1 MTGFIRDQQQRGFM
15 SIGASVRAVA
25 IMLATLLAASSAV
38 AQDCNSEG
46 QVKSAGGGAPTE
58 IEFAN
63 SSTFT
68 RRIYWVTETGA
79 RRFQTVLPG
88 GAKHRQPTSAAHYW
102 IVTDDTEK
110 CLHVILATTAPAV
123 MEVGELRGAAVSPP
137 PPGQTT
143 SAAIGTTVMDLRRL
157 TGWHEIRSVAR
168 QGLSLNTLD
177 TSNPVLV
184 RVRSDWHSAHWQFE
198 PVGVDQLR
206 IKNRWKS
213 AYLVVDRGALRV
225 AASSGSNPAG
235 LWTLEAIPGEAY
247 GRIRNG
253 GDGRYLVSTDGGF
266 DLLSNVNNKVDS
278 FWLLQ
283 PASTAQAGDS
293 DNSPVKSTVRSEP
306 ESKKTCPKHYTL
318 RKGDCVSKASLCSN
332 NENYSSSV
340 EACIPKEIPK
350 PKVKSC
356 SKGTVWDSDEE
367 ECVPIKCARNWK
379 LINGECRL
387 QQNCGA
393 NAFRSPEGDCYC
405 KTGFQ
410 KFQGECVK
418 KSIAEP
424 WNTPA
429 CKLAKSACSAGSK
442 QACQSVESLC
452 NPN

>member
-1 MTGFIRDQQQRGFM
+1 MTGFIRDQNQQGFM
-15 SIGASVRAVA
+15 SIRAWVGAGA
-25 IMLATLLAASSAV
+25 IVLATLLAANSAV

-63 SSTFT
+63 SSSVT
-68 RRIYWVTETGA
+68 RRLYWVTETGA

-110 CLHVILATTAPAV
+110 CLHVILATTAPAI
-123 MEVGELRGAAVSPP
+123 MEIGELRGAAVSPP
-137 PPGQTT
+137 PQGQTT
-143 SAAIGTTVMDLRRL
+143 SAAVGAVVMDLRGL

-184 RVRSDWHSAHWQFE
+184 RIRSDWHSAHWQFE
-198 PVGVDQLR
+198 PVGVDQVR

-225 AASSGSNPAG
+225 AAASGASPGG

-253 GDGRYLVSTDGGF
+253 DGRYLVSTDGGF
-266 DLLSNVNNKVDS
+266 DLLSNVDNKVDS
-278 FWLLQ
+278 FWLFQ
-283 PASTAQAGDS
+283 PASTAPVADPVI
-293 DNSPVKSTVRSEP
+293 SPIKSTPRSEP
-306 ESKKTCPKHYTL
+306 ERPKTCPTHYTL
-318 RKGDCVSKASLCSN
+318 RNGKCVSKASLCSSR
-332 NENYSSSV
+332 ENYSSSV
-340 EACIPKEIPK
+340 QACIPKDIPK
-350 PKVKSC
+350 PKVDRSC
-356 SKGTVWDSDEE
+356 SKGTIWDNRSGN
-367 ECVPIKCARNWK
+367 CVPLKCAANWK
-379 LINGECRL
+379 LVNGECRL
-387 QQNCGA
+387 QQNCGV

-410 KFQGECVK
+410 RFQGECVP

-429 CKLAKSACSAGSK
+429 CKIAKSACAAGSK